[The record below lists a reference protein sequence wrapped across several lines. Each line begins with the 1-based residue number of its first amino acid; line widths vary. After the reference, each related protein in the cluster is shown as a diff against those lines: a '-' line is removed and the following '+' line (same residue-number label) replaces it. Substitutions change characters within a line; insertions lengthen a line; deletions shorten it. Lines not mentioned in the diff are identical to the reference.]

1 MKTKIEKYTEFVAE
15 RFCKN
20 EILSFI
26 AAGFIALFELVYT
39 IIISFSWNE
48 YDNTVI
54 YFSSYVALF
63 TVTVVEMTILLLTR
77 KKPYYKNVVYY
88 VVHIYNVLIAIWA
101 LVISSLD
108 VLHGSYPIVFILI
121 MFALPFFIIITP
133 YINIIIDLVGMV
145 DLIWLTYVYKPDTG
159 LGHTMNLI
167 VVCVMLI
174 LVSFLSYRSN
184 LRSFELEHQLRES
197 STHDGLTKLLNR
209 GSLDEKL
216 EEVAGANVR
225 TSVVLLDC
233 DDFKRINDTYGH
245 RFGDRC
251 LVRIAELLKQYFGEK
266 CYRYGGDEYVVITDY
281 TNDKIKYNF
290 EVINDTLAEEFK
302 DRNIMV
308 SAGVCNIESVSTSKD
323 IIVKADKALYHAKL
337 DRHGLTVIY
346 GDNLN

>member
-1 MKTKIEKYTEFVAE
+1 MKTKIEKYVEFVAE

-26 AAGFIALFELVYT
+26 AAGFIALFELIYS
-39 IIISFSWNE
+39 IIITFSWNKF
-48 YDNTVI
+48 DNTVI
-54 YFSSYVALF
+54 YFSLYVALF
-63 TVTVVEMTILLLTR
+63 AVTVVEMAILLLTR
-77 KKPYYKNVVYY
+77 KKPYYKNVVFYA
-88 VVHIYNVLIAIWA
+88 VHIYNVLIAIWA
-101 LVISSLD
+101 LTISSLD

-133 YINIIIDLVGMV
+133 YINIIIDLVGMA
-145 DLIWLTYVYKPDTG
+145 DLIWLTYIYKPDTG

-209 GSLDEKL
+209 GALDEKL
-216 EEVAGANVR
+216 EEVASANVR

-245 RFGDRC
+245 RFGDHC
-251 LVRIAELLKQYFGEK
+251 LVRIAELLKQYFGEN

-290 EVINDTLAEEFK
+290 EVINDALAEEFK

-323 IIVKADKALYHAKL
+323 IIVKADKALYQAKL
-337 DRHGLTVIY
+337 NRHGLTVIY
-346 GDNLN
+346 SDNLN